1 MRVLE
6 QVVFA
11 VLRDNRWRTCTDV
24 AFAAGLPEIR
34 TQEALEALLEQGR
47 IQQFIRNQ
55 RNEYYLYCL
64 PWHRR
69 ERQLL

>member
-34 TQEALEALLEQGR
+34 TQEALEALLEKGR
-47 IQQFIRNQ
+47 I
-55 RNEYYLYCL
+55 
-64 PWHRR
+64 RR
-69 ERQLL
+69 ERVQHTWIYQAGYPEAEE